1 MMLNTII
8 YLLEVT
14 LLTSILYLFYRYL
27 YFKLAYFVW
36 SRYYFCAVLLFSLII
51 PLLPSF
57 VNYESIGINI
67 SQIFK
72 ETHSGKIN
80 ALIKINQN
88 FAHSEY
94 WFFNIHFIIKI
105 LLIVWLSGVVRYLFV
120 LLKNIYSV
128 IRLIKKGQ
136 KFKHKNFTV
145 VKSNFNGNVF
155 SFFKFIF
162 INNEFELLNEQE
174 KEQIIKHEKIH
185 GQQLHTIDN
194 LIFELF
200 RCIFWFNPVS
210 KLIAAEVKIIHEFIV
225 DNIITGNKN
234 KPDYSKLIVKL
245 SASENN
251 FLTASNFSKEEIKNR
266 IKIISYP
273 ENENIR
279 KKRFIISVPVLIL
292 TLFASWFIFSTINS
306 YLKIPKKP
314 EKIFGKPFDNNSYK
328 IISPYFTDKQF
339 DGITVSH
346 KEVSYEIKSFSNIYA
361 VESGTISHTET
372 KNIFGLKEI
381 TVTEKLKNGYKIHY
395 SGLYK
400 IFIKPSMKVEKGEL
414 IAKSGDIRLYP
425 TINIKISKN
434 DTTYNPEK
442 LY

>member
-1 MMLNTII
+1 MLNTII

>member
-1 MMLNTII
+1 MMLNTLI
-8 YLLEVT
+8 YLLEFSV
-14 LLTSILYLFYRYL
+14 LTSILYLFYRYL
-27 YFKLAYFVW
+27 YFKLAYFAW
-36 SRYYFCAVLLFSLII
+36 SRYYFYAVLLFSLII

-57 VNYESIGINI
+57 FNYESVGISV

-88 FAHSEY
+88 FLY
-94 WFFNIHFIIKI
+94 FGYRFLNIYFIIKT
-105 LLIVWLSGVVRYLFV
+105 LLIIWLSGVVRYLFI

-128 IRLIKKGQ
+128 IKLIKKGQ
-136 KFKHKNFTV
+136 KFQQKNFTI
-145 VKSNFNGNVF
+145 VKSDFNGSVF

-174 KEQIIKHEKIH
+174 KEQIITHEKIH
-185 GQQLHTIDN
+185 GNQLHTIDN
-194 LIFELF
+194 LIFEVF
-200 RCIFWFNPVS
+200 RSIFWFNPVS
-210 KLIAAEVKIIHEFIV
+210 RLIAADIKIIHEFIV
-225 DNIITGNKN
+225 DNILTGNKN

-245 SASENN
+245 SATENN

-279 KKRFIISVPVLIL
+279 KRRFIISVPVLVL
-292 TLFASWFIFSTINS
+292 TLFASWFIFSSTNN
-306 YLKIPKKP
+306 YLKIPKEP
-314 EKIFGKPFDNNSYK
+314 EKIFSKPFDNNTYK
-328 IISPYFTDKQF
+328 IISPYFTHKQF

-346 KEVSYEIKSFSNIYA
+346 KEVSYEVKSFSNIYA

-372 KNIFGLKEI
+372 KNVFGLKEI
-381 TVTEKLKNGYKIHY
+381 TVTEELKNGYKIHY

-400 IFIKPSMKVEKGEL
+400 IFIKPNKKIKKGEL